1 MRRTKLTG
9 AAIWV
14 LLVTFGGQPA
24 FSQSAP
30 SDSEF
35 YRRYDSGGADLR
47 FDPNYDRT
55 GVNRNYDPRGVD
67 RRFDRAHDDQRFD
80 RTGLGH

>member
-1 MRRTKLTG
+1 MRRTTLTG

-30 SDSEF
+30 SDSGS

-55 GVNRNYDPRGVD
+55 GVVNGGAKAGHCGGVKVG
-67 RRFDRAHDDQRFD
+67 QSQCE
-80 RTGLGH
+80 